1 MKTETSEKN
10 EKIILSSKAQNLF
23 ALKDRVKQSV
33 ILPLFC
39 FKVSDFFKNENAV
52 ADKVVS
58 MFCKTDVIVRSS
70 AMSEDCAE
78 SSCAGVFR
86 SVLNVSPDKES
97 IISAVREVI
106 DSYDNSGENEVFI
119 QPMLTGTE
127 YCGVAFTEDPETGV
141 GYYIINY
148 SADGYTD
155 TVTAGKNNTETCI
168 VFKEAKDMC
177 ADNFIKKVIGSCE
190 EIMYLTGEQRLDI
203 EFAYAEETVYIF
215 QVRKITTVPD
225 AAFSTLNLSDSLNK
239 IHKKIKKLNS
249 RHPGLLGDKTI
260 LGVMPDWNPAEIIG
274 LRPKMLSLS
283 LYMELVTDS
292 IWAYQRDNYGYRNLR
307 SHPLMVSFLGIPYID
322 ARVSFNS
329 FIPKNLD
336 DRTAEKL
343 AGYYLRKLEDNKF
356 LHDKVEFEIVFSCW
370 YPGIQ
375 KKLETLCNCGF
386 TKDETAGIR
395 NSLLELTNR
404 IMKEDGGLFRSDM
417 SRIET
422 LNEKYKEICESELPI
437 VGKIYWHLEY
447 CKRYGTLPFA
457 GIARAA
463 FIGVQFLNSFEECGL
478 ISSHEKAMFLSS
490 LNTVSRQINSDLHNL
505 DKNVFLE
512 KYGHLRP
519 GTYDILSKRYD
530 ESFETYFG
538 VADNEVPDKENNFD
552 FSSEFYSVLDQLLDS
567 EGFVC
572 KGRELVRFIK
582 DAIEG
587 REYSK
592 LIFSRSVS
600 MVLKL
605 IGEFGARVGLEP
617 EYLAFLN
624 INTIKRMYSS
634 INHQDVKD
642 IFMEDIRTNRA
653 AYDYTL
659 SIKLPA
665 LITRENDIYSFMIA
679 QENPNFVTLG
689 RVQADVVADWEINS
703 SALQGKIV
711 CLPSADPGYDFLF
724 TCGISGLVT
733 CFGGANSHMAIRCH
747 ELGIPAAIG
756 CGSRIYKKCVSAKK
770 LELDAG
776 NRTLKVI
783 A

>member
-1 MKTETSEKN
+1 METDTSERN
-10 EKIILSSKAQNLF
+10 EKILLSSKAGNLA
-23 ALKDRVKQSV
+23 ALKGRVRRSSV
-33 ILPLFC
+33 LPLLRFN
-39 FKVSDFFKNENAV
+39 VSDFFANENAV
-52 ADKVVS
+52 ADNAIA
-58 MFCKTDVIVRSS
+58 MFGKTDLIVRSS
-70 AMSEDCAE
+70 ATSEDCAE
-78 SSCAGVFR
+78 SSCAGVFL
-86 SVLNVSPDKES
+86 SVLNVKPDREN
-97 IISAVREVI
+97 IISAIKEVI
-106 DSYDNSGENEVFI
+106 DSYDNSDENEVFI
-119 QPMLTGTE
+119 QPMLTNTL
-127 YCGVAFTEDPETGV
+127 YSGVAFTEDPETGI

-148 SADGYTD
+148 SEDGYTD
-155 TVTAGKNNTETCI
+155 TVTAGKDNAETCI
-168 VFKEAKDMC
+168 VFKEAKDRY
-177 ADNFIKKVIGSCE
+177 ADSFIKKVIDACE
-190 EIMYLTGEQRLDI
+190 EIENLTGESRLDI
-203 EFAYAEETVYIF
+203 EFAYTDDTVYIF
-215 QVRKITTVPD
+215 QVRRIASMPD
-225 AAFSTLNLSDSLNK
+225 AAFSAINLSDSLNK

-249 RHPGLLGDKTI
+249 RHPDLLGDKTI

-336 DRTAEKL
+336 DTTAEKL
-343 AGYYLRKLEDNKF
+343 AGYYLKKLEDNKF

-370 YPGIQ
+370 YPGIEN
-375 KKLETLCNCGF
+375 KLGILLDSGF
-386 TKDETAGIR
+386 NKDETVEIKD
-395 NSLLELTNR
+395 SLLELTNR
-404 IMKEDGGLFRSDM
+404 IIRENDGLFRSDM
-417 SRIET
+417 ARIET
-422 LNEKYKEICESELPI
+422 LNKKYQEICESNLSI

-463 FIGVQFLNSFEECGL
+463 FIGVQFLNAFKEFGL
-478 ISSHEKAMFLSS
+478 ITSDEKELFLSS
-490 LNTVSRQINSDLHNL
+490 LNTVSKQINSDLHSCSK
-505 DKNVFLE
+505 DVFLE

-530 ESFETYFG
+530 ENYDAYFG
-538 VADNEVPDKENNFD
+538 SAVENTQVSENIYD
-552 FSSEFYSVLDQLLDS
+552 FSSDFYSRLDS
-567 EGFVC
+567 ILTSDGFVC
-572 KGRELVRFIK
+572 GGKELVRFIR

-605 IGEFGARVGLEP
+605 ISEFGERVGVEP
-617 EYLAFLN
+617 EDLAFLN

-634 INHQDVKD
+634 LNHQDVKD
-642 IFMEDIRTNRA
+642 IFMADIVTNRA

-659 SIKLPA
+659 SVKLPA
-665 LITRENDIYSFMIA
+665 LITSEDDIYSFMIA

-689 RVQADVVADWEINS
+689 RIQSDVVTDSGTDS

-724 TCGISGLVT
+724 TCGIGGLVT

-756 CGSRIYKKCVSAKK
+756 CGARIYEKCISAKK